1 MVNHLEK
8 DNIETR
14 AFMGGNLSKQP
25 AYRNE
30 NFLVSGT
37 LENTDNLF
45 DNAFFIGCH
54 PFITD
59 NNIETIMNSFET
71 FFEKHG

>member
-1 MVNHLEK
+1 
-8 DNIETR
+8 
-14 AFMGGNLSKQP
+14 MGGNLSKQP

-30 NFLVSGT
+30 NFLISGT

-45 DNAFFIGCH
+45 HNAFFIGCH

-71 FFEKHG
+71 FFANHG